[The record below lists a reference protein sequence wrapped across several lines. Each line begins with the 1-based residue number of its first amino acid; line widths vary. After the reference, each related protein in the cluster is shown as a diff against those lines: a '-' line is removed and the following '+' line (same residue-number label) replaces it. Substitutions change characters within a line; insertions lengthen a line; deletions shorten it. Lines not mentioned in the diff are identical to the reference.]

1 MKLSDAKRYLILV
14 AGLAAAAAGYTW
26 YWHATADRILADI
39 PKLTEAAG
47 QLGYSLVLDSPE
59 ISGFP
64 YRLIVSVPSAEMSP
78 RSGSKNNGDPWRF
91 RATGLVAYAQPWNLS
106 HMILDFGG
114 PVSLLWNGRTHT
126 GTADRALLS
135 LSVTDTAVR
144 RLSVD
149 VRGLSLAGTDPAL
162 DLAAERVQIHLQP
175 VARAGGRHS
184 TRVLIEAEGI
194 TLPESRSGVLG
205 PESRSGVLG
214 PESRSGVLGR
224 VVKMIRAD
232 GVLKGWAPDFK
243 TGIDG
248 DGGGMNEWLRDGGT
262 LQLDDFE
269 VSWPPIG
276 VEGSGALGLDPGR
289 RLSGSLKAKIRGHGA
304 LIDAFE
310 AAGILSLRKA
320 AVARGV
326 LGMLLSSQGDSTG
339 RLPVMIEFQDGRLYL
354 GPVKLMRLPVF

>member
-1 MKLSDAKRYLILV
+1 MKLGDAKRYLILV

-47 QLGYSLVLDSPE
+47 QLGYSLVLDKPE

-64 YRLIVSVPSAEMSP
+64 YRLIVSVPAAEMTP
-78 RSGSKNNGDPWRF
+78 RTGSKNNGDPGWRF

-126 GTADRALLS
+126 GAADRALLS
-135 LSVTDTAVR
+135 LSVTDTTVR
-144 RLSVD
+144 RLSID
-149 VRGLSLAGTDPAL
+149 VRGLSLAGTDPAS
-162 DLAAERVQIHLQP
+162 DLAAERVQIHVQP

-184 TRVLIEAEGI
+184 TQVLIEAEGI
-194 TLPESRSGVLG
+194 TL
-205 PESRSGVLG
+205 

-232 GVLKGWAPDFK
+232 GVLKGWTPDFK
-243 TGIDG
+243 SALD
-248 DGGGMNEWLRDGGT
+248 DNGGGGGLDEWLRGGGT
-262 LQLDDFE
+262 LQLNDFE

-276 VEGSGALGLDPGR
+276 IEGSGALGLDPRR

-326 LGMLLSSQGDSTG
+326 LGMLLSSLGDGAG
-339 RLPVMIEFQDGRLYL
+339 RLPVTIEFQDGRLYL